1 MIGPICR
8 MRLAALAIVVCAA
21 VGAVPAAR
29 AQAQTAAPTATADA
43 RIQALVAAI
52 SVDRLKALDTTL
64 VGFGT
69 RNTLSNATSTTRG
82 IGAARQWIFDELKRS
97 SAKLQVSF
105 DTYQIAPQ
113 GRITRPVELRNVMA
127 VLPGRSPR
135 RIYVSGHYDSLNLG
149 AGGQLASA
157 TRTPGA
163 GQGAGGG
170 GGAGAAA
177 ASGGATTGAAAAPA
191 DPQQRPGI
199 DYDID
204 APGANDD
211 GSGTVLTMELA
222 RVFAESG
229 LEFDATLVFICWAG
243 EEQGLIGSAAHAQR
257 IAAEK
262 VPVEAMISNDIV
274 GNSRGGTGVVDAAS
288 VRVYAVGPED
298 SPARALARYIVSA
311 GATYVPSHRVRPMA
325 REDRFGR
332 GSDQASF
339 TQQGYPAVVFREA
352 NENFDRQHS
361 ARDTLD
367 GVDFAY
373 LAQNARV
380 NAAAVASLAL
390 APPAPVVV
398 SERGAA
404 RIGRDPSGY
413 DAALRWTASP
423 GAVGYRV
430 YWRDTWRF
438 DWQHSRTVG
447 TVTEVVL
454 PGVSIDDWVFGV
466 AAIGPGGHE
475 SLVSAYVSPVRP
487 GRPIELVK

>member
-1 MIGPICR
+1 MIGPTIR
-8 MRLAALAIVVCAA
+8 MRLAAFAVAA
-21 VGAVPAAR
+21 GVAAGTVPAAR
-29 AQAQTAAPTATADA
+29 AQTQTPSADP

-105 DTYQIAPQ
+105 DTYQIAQQ

-157 TRTPGA
+157 TRAPQT
-163 GQGAGGG
+163 GAGG
-170 GGAGAAA
+170 AGTA
-177 ASGGATTGAAAAPA
+177 GTGQGTATAGAAPA

-262 VPVEAMISNDIV
+262 VVVDAMISNDIV

-298 SPARALARYIVSA
+298 SPARALARYIVAAS
-311 GATYVPSHRVRPMA
+311 ATYVPAHRVRPMA

-398 SERGAA
+398 RERGAA
-404 RIGRDPSGY
+404 RIGRDPAGY

-438 DWQHSRTVG
+438 DWQHTRTVG
-447 TVTEVVL
+447 GVTEVVL